1 MSHRQSSR
9 AYGTVIAGLVLFL
22 AMTAGFSHGATVDQ
36 WVAAAKEEGT
46 FEFYATNTL
55 TPKGAQELGDAFNKK
70 YGLDIKLNY
79 SPAGDM
85 SGDVSKVVVHA
96 ASGTPPDWDLMVVT
110 DAHHA
115 TLWVRKLH
123 ERFDYKSLGVDAQ
136 LVHYDNG
143 SVSFA
148 NQIVL
153 PAYNSKVLPAGD
165 VPKSWD
171 DLLDPKWKGGKLGM
185 ANTTHHLARLA
196 AGPWGQAKSLKYVQA
211 LAKQGLVLGILGQLY
226 TRLQVGEIRLVVT
239 MTDSFTNRA
248 KQTGAPIVFAEGVQP
263 VISPAY
269 HAGVPKGARHPNAAR
284 LFATFLTT
292 PEAQEIWERY
302 NGQTSAFVPG
312 TTTYKYAQG
321 KKMVYMSQDQA
332 ELIVKLSREY
342 GKILGFK

>member
-9 AYGTVIAGLVLFL
+9 VYGVLVLSLWIVAVVAFPL
-22 AMTAGFSHGATVDQ
+22 QAATVEQ
-36 WVAAAKEEGT
+36 LVSAARGEGS

-70 YGLDIKLNY
+70 HGLSVKLNY

-85 SGDVSKVVVHA
+85 AGDVSKVIVHG

-123 ERFDYKSLGVDAQ
+123 ERFDYKTLGVDPQ
-136 LVHYDNG
+136 LVHYDSG

-153 PAYNSKVLPAGD
+153 PAYNSQVLAASD
-165 VPKSWD
+165 VPKKWE
-171 DLLDPKWKGGKLGM
+171 DLLDPKWKGSKLGISN
-185 ANTTHHLARLA
+185 ATHHLARLA
-196 AGPWGQAKSLKYVQA
+196 AGPWGEAKAMEYVKG
-211 LAKQGLVLGILGQLY
+211 LAKQGLVLGVLGQLY
-226 TRLQVGEIRLVVT
+226 TRLQVGEIRLIVT
-239 MTDSFTNRA
+239 LTDSFTNTA
-248 KQTGAPIVFAEGVQP
+248 KKTGAPIVFAEGIQP

-269 HAGVPKGARHPNAAR
+269 HAGVPKGARHPNVGY
-284 LFATFLTT
+284 LFAAFLTT
-292 PEAQEIWERY
+292 PEAQVIWERY

-332 ELIVKLSREY
+332 ALIDRLSREY